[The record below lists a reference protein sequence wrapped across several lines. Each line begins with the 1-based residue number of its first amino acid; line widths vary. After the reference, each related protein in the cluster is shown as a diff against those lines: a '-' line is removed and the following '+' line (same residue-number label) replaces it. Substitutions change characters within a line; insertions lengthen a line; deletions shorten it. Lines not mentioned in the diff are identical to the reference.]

1 MESVEGLIMAFNN
14 IYRNKTVLV
23 TGHAGFKGS
32 WLSFWLKEMGAKV
45 IGYSLIPD
53 TEETMYRVLDLE
65 HKLDASI
72 IADIRDE
79 TKLNEVF
86 AKYQPE
92 IVFHLAAQPLV
103 RLSYSEPVQTYE
115 TNIIG
120 TLKVLEAARKTPS
133 VKAFV
138 NVTTDKCYEN
148 KERKEG
154 YREDEPMG
162 GYDMY
167 SSSKG
172 CSEILSSSYRRSFL
186 TDGKPFALGTGR
198 AGNVI
203 GGGDWAKDRLIPDC
217 IRAFNKGETVF
228 IRNPYATRPWQLV
241 LEPLAGYL
249 RLGQKLL
256 ENGSKYAQG
265 YNFGPEMNK
274 DVKVCEVA
282 KLAAE
287 VWGNNA
293 KVEVG
298 TGDGLHEANLL
309 QLNVEKAERELG
321 IKPVYSAETAIKK
334 TTEWYK
340 AFYNGNTDMTA
351 YSRQQ
356 LHDFIIA
363 AQAKELEW
371 AESTQTENITYK
383 LAV

>member
-1 MESVEGLIMAFNN
+1 MVFNN
-14 IYRNKTVLV
+14 IYQDKIVLV
-23 TGHAGFKGS
+23 TGHAGFKGA
-32 WLSFWLKEMGAKV
+32 WLSFWLKQLGAKV
-45 IGYSLIPD
+45 VGYSLLPD
-53 TEETMYRVLDLE
+53 TEKRFYDVLDLE
-65 HKLDASI
+65 HVLDDSL

-79 TKLNEVF
+79 KTLNAYF
-86 AKYQPE
+86 AKHTPD
-92 IVFHLAAQPLV
+92 IVFHLAAQPIV
-103 RLSYSEPVQTYE
+103 RLSYSEPVLTYD
-115 TNIIG
+115 TNVMG

-148 KERKEG
+148 VEKKEG
-154 YREDEPMG
+154 YRENEPFG

-186 TDGKPFALGTGR
+186 MDGKPFALATAR

-217 IRAFNKGETVF
+217 IKAFQKNETVF
-228 IRNPYATRPWQLV
+228 IRNPLATRPWQLV

-256 ENGSKYAQG
+256 EEGAKYATG

-282 KLAAE
+282 KQVAE
-287 VWGNNA
+287 VWGNG

-298 TGDGLHEANLL
+298 KADGLHEANLL
-309 QLNVEKAERELG
+309 QLNIEKAEKELE
-321 IKPVYSAETAIKK
+321 IKPVYTAEEAIKK
-334 TTEWYK
+334 ATLWYK
-340 AFYNGNTDMTA
+340 AFYEGKTNIVDFTK
-351 YSRQQ
+351 QQ
-356 LHDFIIA
+356 LADFITA
-363 AQAKELEW
+363 AQNKNLEW
-371 AESTQTENITYK
+371 SK
-383 LAV
+383 

>member
-1 MESVEGLIMAFNN
+1 MFNH
-14 IYRNKTVLV
+14 IYSNKTVLV

-32 WLSFWLKEMGAKV
+32 WLSFWLKELGAKV
-45 IGYSLIPD
+45 VGYSLLPD
-53 TEETMYRVLDLE
+53 TNHRLYDVLHLQE
-65 HKLDASI
+65 LLDDSL

-79 TKLNEVF
+79 KTLSAFF
-86 AKYQPE
+86 AKHQPD

-103 RLSYSEPVQTYE
+103 RLSYHKPVETYE
-115 TNIIG
+115 TNVIG
-120 TLKVLEAARKTPS
+120 TLKVLEAARQTSS

-138 NVTTDKCYEN
+138 NITTDKCYEN
-148 KERKEG
+148 KEKQAG

-172 CSEILSSSYRRSFL
+172 CAELLTASYRRSFL
-186 TDGKPFALGTGR
+186 SGGKPFALASAR

-203 GGGDWAKDRLIPDC
+203 GGGDWAADRLIPDC
-217 IRAFNKGETVF
+217 IRAFQVHKTVE

-256 ENGSKYAQG
+256 ENGPAYADG

-282 KLAAE
+282 QLVAQI
-287 VWGNNA
+287 WGDG
-293 KVEVG
+293 KVTVG
-298 TGDGLHEANLL
+298 KGDGLHEANLL
-309 QLNVEKAERELG
+309 QLDINKAEKVLG
-321 IKPVYSAETAIKK
+321 VIPVYSAQEAIAQ

-340 AFYNGNTDMTA
+340 AFYAGKEDMRA
-351 YSRQQ
+351 FSQKQ
-356 LHDFIIA
+356 INDFISA
-363 AQAKELEW
+363 ARKKNIEW
-371 AESTQTENITYK
+371 S
-383 LAV
+383 L

>member
-1 MESVEGLIMAFNN
+1 MLFNN
-14 IYRNKTVLV
+14 IYQNKTVLI

-32 WLSFWLKEMGAKV
+32 WLAFWLKSMSSKV
-45 IGYSLIPD
+45 VGYSLLPD
-53 TEETMYRVLDLE
+53 TEKHLFNVLNLE
-65 HKLDASI
+65 KTLDDSL

-79 TKLNEVF
+79 KQLERYFHKHN
-86 AKYQPE
+86 PD
-92 IVFHLAAQPLV
+92 IVFHLAAQPIV
-103 RLSYSEPVQTYE
+103 RLSYSEPIETYE
-115 TNIIG
+115 TNVIG

-138 NVTTDKCYEN
+138 NITTDKCYEN
-148 KERKEG
+148 KEKKEG

-172 CSEILSSSYRRSFL
+172 CSEILTSSYRRSFL
-186 TDGKPFALGTGR
+186 SDGKPFALGSGR

-217 IRAFNKGETVF
+217 IKAFQQNETVF
-228 IRNPYATRPWQLV
+228 IRNPLATRPWQHV

-256 ENGSKYAQG
+256 EEGSKYAQG

-282 KLAAE
+282 QKVSE
-287 VWGNNA
+287 VWGDG

-298 TGDGLHEANLL
+298 KADGLHEANLL
-309 QLNVEKAERELG
+309 QLNIEKADKELG
-321 IKPVYSAETAIKK
+321 VRPDYSAEEAITK
-334 TTEWYK
+334 TTQWYK
-340 AFYNGNTDMTA
+340 AFYEKQTNMVEYTQKQIEEFVLTA
-351 YSRQQ
+351 QTKN
-356 LHDFIIA
+356 IA
-363 AQAKELEW
+363 WSL
-371 AESTQTENITYK
+371 
-383 LAV
+383 

>member
-1 MESVEGLIMAFNN
+1 MGKLDMAFNN
-14 IYRNKTVLV
+14 IYQNKTVLV

-32 WLSFWLKEMGAKV
+32 WLSFWLKSLGAKV
-45 IGYSLIPD
+45 IGYSLIPNS
-53 TEETMYRVLDLE
+53 EETMYHVLDLE
-65 HKLDASI
+65 HKLDANI

-79 TKLNEVF
+79 QKLLETF
-86 AKYQPE
+86 TKYQPD

-103 RLSYSEPVQTYE
+103 RLSYSEPILTYE

-120 TLKVLEAARKTPS
+120 TLKVLEIARKTPS

-186 TDGKPFALGTGR
+186 TGGKPFALGTGR

-203 GGGDWAKDRLIPDC
+203 GGGDWALDRLIPDC
-217 IRAFNKGETVF
+217 IRAFNKSETVF

-256 ENGSKYAQG
+256 EHGDQYATG

-282 KLAAE
+282 KLVAE
-287 VWGNNA
+287 VWGNA

-298 TGDGLHEANLL
+298 AGDGLHEANLL
-309 QLNVEKAERELG
+309 QLNIEKAERELG

-340 AFYNGNTDMTA
+340 AYYNGNTDMVA
-351 YSRQQ
+351 YTRQQ
-356 LHDFIIA
+356 LQDFINT
-363 AQAKELEW
+363 AQTKNLEW
-371 AESTQTENITYK
+371 S
-383 LAV
+383 L